1 MEITKVCTKCK
12 ECKPI
17 TEFTRNITF
26 KDGRTYNCKEC
37 LRVYHVKRNSIP
49 EVKLK
54 LKERNFRRKEYRS
67 NYIKENRER
76 ANASVRLHR
85 ANNLEKARLY
95 EKQKSK
101 SNTINLSNKYIKNLL
116 RINGESLKGIVIPQE
131 LIELKRI
138 QIKTFRL
145 CQQLQ
150 N

>member
-1 MEITKVCTKCK
+1 MEKTKTCTKCK

-17 TEFTRNITF
+17 TEFTLNSTF

-37 LRVYHVKRNSIP
+37 LRVYHVKRNSTP

-54 LKERNFRRKEYRS
+54 LKERNFRRKEYNS
-67 NYIKENRER
+67 KYKKENREKSNV
-76 ANASVRLHR
+76 AARLR
-85 ANNLEKARLY
+85 RIVNPEKIRSLEK
-95 EKQKSK
+95 EKSK
-101 SNTINLSNKYIKNLL
+101 HNTINLSNKYIKNLL
-116 RINGESLKGIVIPQE
+116 RVNGQSLKGITVPQE
-131 LIELKRI
+131 IIELKRI

>member
-1 MEITKVCTKCK
+1 MEITKTCTKCK

-17 TEFTRNITF
+17 TEFTLNNTF

-37 LRVYHVKRNSIP
+37 IRVYHVKRNSKP

-54 LKERNFRRKEYRS
+54 LKERNFRRKEYNS
-67 NYIKENRER
+67 KYKKENREKI
-76 ANASVRLHR
+76 NSTDRLR
-85 ANNLEKARLY
+85 RITNPEKIRLY

-101 SNTINLSNKYIKNLL
+101 SNTINLSDKYIKNLL
-116 RINGESLKGIVIPQE
+116 RVNGQSLKGITVPKEI
-131 LIELKRI
+131 IELKRI